1 VYKILALSAVGVKV
15 YVVPMSAL
23 QLPPLVAEALTVI
36 LLFCPKIL
44 LVQKTE
50 QRKMSARNSNLG

>member
-15 YVVPMSAL
+15 YGPVVEPL
-23 QLPPLVAEALTVI
+23 QLPPLVAEALIII
-36 LLFCPKIL
+36 LLFCPKIVF
-44 LVQKTE
+44 VQKTE